1 MPPRKQEIG
10 MSGLSAPHEWNAMGR
25 QRSEP
30 VARTPVRD
38 SASATGSDQNQWGV
52 VLLEMWREEPWP
64 ASHYSKEV
72 EAQAWQGPMK

>member
-1 MPPRKQEIG
+1 MADAAEEAGVG
-10 MSGLSAPHEWNAMGR
+10 MSGLSAPRERDAMGR

-52 VLLEMWREEPWP
+52 VLLEKWREEPWP
-64 ASHYSKEV
+64 TIKET
-72 EAQAWQGPMK
+72 GNLGRRDM